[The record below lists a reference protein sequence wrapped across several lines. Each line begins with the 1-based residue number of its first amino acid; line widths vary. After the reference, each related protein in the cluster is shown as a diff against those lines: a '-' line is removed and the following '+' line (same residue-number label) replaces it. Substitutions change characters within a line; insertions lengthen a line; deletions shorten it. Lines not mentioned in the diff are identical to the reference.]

1 MKRIFSAL
9 KFKTEVKHSFLEARC
24 RKWDKTGLFEFFYS
38 SMLFSKWAP
47 TLSWEKTFVIGSKSL
62 YEKVEGMTS
71 SQGTRKRI
79 SSPFLRDILFLF
91 LRAFNAL
98 FIHASQSKLTFVP
111 CFHSEQRKTCSSF
124 RFFMSQKKWETRKRN
139 HNHHV
144 VVCDKY
150 FYKYLWLR

>member
-1 MKRIFSAL
+1 
-9 KFKTEVKHSFLEARC
+9 
-24 RKWDKTGLFEFFYS
+24 
-38 SMLFSKWAP
+38 
-47 TLSWEKTFVIGSKSL
+47 
-62 YEKVEGMTS
+62 MTS

-150 FYKYLWLR
+150 FYKYLWLRQPNSFCPIPSLYLFFFVTRQLTNFHWRVPTFRNRNCFLMASLLKMES